1 MQDMNRRSFL
11 GLGAALV
18 SGAAI
23 AGMAGCAPSV
33 SSSSDDEKNTE
44 GNLATTGSSTYA
56 ERTSGVERF
65 AIAPRKSIRF
75 GRAR

>member
-33 SSSSDDEKNTE
+33 SSSSDDEKSTE
-44 GNLATTGSSTYA
+44 ESLATTGSSTYA

-65 AIAPRKSIRF
+65 AIAPRKSVRF
-75 GRAR
+75 GRTR